1 VKVSDEGVVE
11 NDGVRRRHVVVF
23 VDEEKMDLTKK
34 RQGESE
40 VGFDG
45 PVMRGI
51 VPATGTFTEPVDGAR
66 PEGRALRIREKGGWK
81 DEPVNPDE
89 VHHISLDPL

>member
-1 VKVSDEGVVE
+1 MKVSDEGVVE
-11 NDGVRRRHVVVF
+11 SDGVRRRHVVVF

-45 PVMRGI
+45 PAMRGI
-51 VPATGTFTEPVDGAR
+51 VPNRTKVEGGLSLAQTGGVSSVREARARDVEYREHGA
-66 PEGRALRIREKGGWK
+66 
-81 DEPVNPDE
+81 
-89 VHHISLDPL
+89 LDPV